1 MTATRHTIPDLDEA
15 GLGLVAEVLA
25 LSTRPGDVLALRG
38 DLGAGKTTFARA
50 FIRAVLDDPAVDV
63 PSPTFTLLQTYA
75 TSRFPISHVD
85 LYRVASASELDELGF
100 DEAVAGSVVLLE
112 WPERAEAALPASR
125 LNIHFESTADPARRT
140 LHLAALGDWAPRLD
154 RIRNVHTFLAS
165 HARQTGS
172 SARRLR
178 YLQGDASPRAYARLD
193 LGQGTRVLMNAPA
206 MPDGPPVR
214 DGLPYSRIAH
224 LAEDVRPFVSMTR
237 ELGRRGLTAPQVHAQ
252 DLAQGLLLL
261 DDLGDLT
268 LGRAAAA
275 GLSQGDLWRAAVQA
289 LIALRRTGPPP
300 RALPL
305 TDDATHALPDFDRRA
320 LSIEAELLV
329 DWYWPAAKGQ
339 PIPAAARDEFIA
351 LWTVQ
356 FDWLT
361 SLPKGWV
368 LRDYHSPNLM
378 WMPDRQG
385 LARIGVLD
393 FQDAMA
399 GPWAYDLASLLQ
411 DARIDVPPTLESE
424 LFDHYCDRVAAIEP
438 DFDRTS
444 FAYAYAAL
452 GAQRNTKI
460 LGIFARLARRDGK
473 PVYLQHMPRI
483 WRYLARDLAHP
494 SLVPL
499 KAWYDRH
506 FPQADR
512 TRVLGA

>member
-1 MTATRHTIPDLDEA
+1 MTTRYIFAGLDEPA
-15 GLGLVAEVLA
+15 LGRVAEILA

-50 FIRAVLDDPAVDV
+50 FIRAVLDDPSAEV
-63 PSPTFTLLQTYA
+63 PSPTFTLLQTYTTA
-75 TSRFPISHVD
+75 RFPISHVD
-85 LYRVASASELDELGF
+85 LYRIASASELEELGF
-100 DEAVAGSVVLLE
+100 DEAIADGVMLLE
-112 WPERAEAALPASR
+112 WPERAESMLPPSR
-125 LNIHFESTADPARRT
+125 LEIRIESLADPARRT
-140 LHLAALGDWAPRLD
+140 LHLTGLGDWATRLD
-154 RIRNVHTFLAS
+154 RVRVVRDFLLAYARNI
-165 HARQTGS
+165 GS
-172 SARRLR
+172 EPRRLR

-224 LAEDVRPFVSMTR
+224 LAEDVRPFVAIAR
-237 ELGRRGLTAPQVHAQ
+237 ALGERGLAAPQVHAR

-268 LGRAAAA
+268 LGRAATS
-275 GLSQGDLWRAAVQA
+275 GVSQSALWRAAVDA
-289 LIALRRTGPPP
+289 LIALRSTGPPP
-300 RALPL
+300 ASLPL
-305 TDDATHALPDFDRRA
+305 ADDASHSLAHFDRRA

-351 LWTVQ
+351 LWTAQ
-356 FDWLT
+356 FDWLA

-378 WMPDRQG
+378 WMPERQG
-385 LARIGVLD
+385 IARLGVLD

-399 GPWAYDLASLLQ
+399 GPWAYDLVSLLQ
-411 DARIDVPPTLESE
+411 DARIDVPADLESE
-424 LFDHYCDRVAAIEP
+424 LFAHYCDRVAAIEP

-444 FAYAYAAL
+444 FAHAYAAL

-494 SLVPL
+494 SLAL
-499 KAWYDRH
+499 LQAWYDRH

-512 TRVLGA
+512 TRVLAA